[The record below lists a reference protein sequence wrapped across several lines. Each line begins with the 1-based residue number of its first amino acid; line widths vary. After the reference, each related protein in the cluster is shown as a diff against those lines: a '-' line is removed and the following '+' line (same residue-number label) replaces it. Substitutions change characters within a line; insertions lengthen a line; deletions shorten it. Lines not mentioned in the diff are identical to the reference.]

1 MSFIGP
7 GAYFNEKNH
16 EISTSFTSNLA
27 NSASLIIG
35 KEKRFRNV
43 FKDFTPG
50 PGRYNIPSLINQSGI
65 ISDSKYISSPARSF
79 IGSKNNRFNK
89 RKDFSPGPGQYNFF
103 SIFEGYSS
111 DRSIKQIKEIQK
123 Y

>member
-1 MSFIGP
+1 M
-7 GAYFNEKNH
+7 
-16 EISTSFTSNLA
+16 A
-27 NSASLIIG
+27 NSANLIIG

-43 FKDFTPG
+43 YKDFTPG
-50 PGRYNIPSLINQSGI
+50 PGRYNISNLINESGI
-65 ISDSKYISSPARSF
+65 FNDSKYISSPARSF

-111 DRSIKQIKEIQK
+111 DRSIKEIKEI
-123 Y
+123 